1 MAFMGSIQPQKAF
14 RRLFAHW
21 YLLCLAAR
29 CLQLI
34 LIFHAV
40 APSVSAA
47 WMGAVMAVSATVCA
61 VLTVFAGRL
70 FNRLG
75 PAPLNRC
82 AALCCGAAAL
92 LATRNEI
99 LPALAAAWML
109 TAMTLM
115 LASTAGYRGIGSL
128 FDATERVSSFSRMS
142 LMSNINEI
150 LIPIVISAAFARMPW
165 LPPCVIFGVCL
176 LIPFLPAGITRAEF
190 QAQGQVESR
199 ALMVNLRRFFCS
211 GALLAG
217 VTAGAGIHALLCV
230 YDVLIPTASAGL
242 GLTTTQIGM
251 LLSASALS
259 QVAASWLLSMRPN
272 HRTLLGQLRNA
283 LLLGG
288 VALSGAV
295 FADGFFSFLAVVA
308 VSGFGFGL
316 IQPLSMS
323 TIFLFA
329 PADSVGDIVGLRLML
344 NNLSRILMSLLMA
357 AAVGGFMTSPAFL
370 TMAAMIVLVLT
381 LGTTVWQMVRRKM
394 PA

>member
-40 APSVSAA
+40 AQSVSAA

-165 LPPCVIFGVCL
+165 LR
-176 LIPFLPAGITRAEF
+176 PA
-190 QAQGQVESR
+190 S
-199 ALMVNLRRFFCS
+199 S
-211 GALLAG
+211 
-217 VTAGAGIHALLCV
+217 
-230 YDVLIPTASAGL
+230 
-242 GLTTTQIGM
+242 
-251 LLSASALS
+251 SASA
-259 QVAASWLLSMRPN
+259 
-272 HRTLLGQLRNA
+272 
-283 LLLGG
+283 
-288 VALSGAV
+288 
-295 FADGFFSFLAVVA
+295 F
-308 VSGFGFGL
+308 
-316 IQPLSMS
+316 
-323 TIFLFA
+323 
-329 PADSVGDIVGLRLML
+329 
-344 NNLSRILMSLLMA
+344 
-357 AAVGGFMTSPAFL
+357 
-370 TMAAMIVLVLT
+370 
-381 LGTTVWQMVRRKM
+381 
-394 PA
+394 